1 MSRVLVLH
9 AHPHPTQSNVNV
21 RMIRAAGEIDD
32 VTPIDLYARYPRHD
46 IDIEAE
52 QERLLEHDVLVLQFP
67 FHWYSAPSLVK
78 LWLDV
83 VLEFG
88 FAYGE
93 GGTRLAGKSL
103 LIATTAGGAEEAYEP
118 DGHNRFPIRTLLT
131 PFEQT
136 ANLCRMRY
144 LAPFVLFSSLRAAE
158 EGAAETHVARYRS
171 LLEALVGDRLDL
183 EAAGARE
190 LLLDSALPIVA
201 GAGGAGAGE
210 VSADRTGEPPAAER

>member
-21 RMIRAAGEIDD
+21 RMAREAGEIEG

-52 QERLLEHDVLVLQFP
+52 QARLLEHDVLVLQFP
-67 FHWYSAPSLVK
+67 FHWYAAPSLVK

-103 LIATTAGGAEEAYEP
+103 LVATTAGGAEEAYDP
-118 DGHNRFPIRTLLT
+118 DGHNRFPIRTLLA
-131 PFEQT
+131 PYEQT
-136 ANLCRMRY
+136 AHLCRMRY
-144 LAPFVLFSSLRAAE
+144 LAPFVLFAALRAVGDGKADTHVNRYRALLAALVE
-158 EGAAETHVARYRS
+158 DALDLDAAE
-171 LLEALVGDRLDL
+171 
-183 EAAGARE
+183 ARE
-190 LLLDSALPIVA
+190 LMLDVAELPLVA
-201 GAGGAGAGE
+201 GASEAH
-210 VSADRTGEPPAAER
+210 

>member
-21 RMIRAAGEIDD
+21 RMSRVAGDLED
-32 VTPIDLYARYPRHD
+32 VTPIDLYALYPRHD

-67 FHWYSAPSLVK
+67 FHWYSAPSIIK
-78 LWLDV
+78 LWIDV

-93 GGTRLAGKSL
+93 GGTLLAGKSL
-103 LIATTAGGAEEAYEP
+103 LIATTAGGAEEAYGP
-118 DGHNRFPIRTLLT
+118 DGSNRFPIRTLLT

-136 ANLCRMRY
+136 ADLCRMRY
-144 LAPFVLFSSLRAAE
+144 LAPFVLFAALRAAGD
-158 EGAAETHVARYRS
+158 GAADAHVERYRA
-171 LLEALVGDRLDL
+171 LLAALAADEIDL
-183 EAAGARE
+183 EAAAARE
-190 LLLDSALPIVA
+190 LMLETPELPSIGRDPA
-201 GAGGAGAGE
+201 DRGPTDRGPAATDAGE
-210 VSADRTGEPPAAER
+210 R

>member
-21 RMIRAAGEIDD
+21 RMARAAGEVEG
-32 VTPIDLYARYPRHD
+32 VTPIDLYALYPRHD

-67 FHWYSAPSLVK
+67 FHWYAAPSLVK

-93 GGTRLAGKSL
+93 GGTLLAGKSL
-103 LIATTAGGAEEAYEP
+103 LVATTAGGAEEAYDP
-118 DGHNRFPIRTLLT
+118 GGHNRFPIRTLLA
-131 PFEQT
+131 PYEQT
-136 ANLCRMRY
+136 AHLCRMRY
-144 LAPFVLFSSLRAAE
+144 LAPFVLFAALRAVGDSRADRHVDRYRALLAALAGDE
-158 EGAAETHVARYRS
+158 LDIDAAAARELMLEADELPLVAGAAEAS
-171 LLEALVGDRLDL
+171 
-183 EAAGARE
+183 
-190 LLLDSALPIVA
+190 
-201 GAGGAGAGE
+201 
-210 VSADRTGEPPAAER
+210 